1 MKRRRKLTLIIHGM
15 QQEKTIQ
22 IQLNWSWVVYAF
34 FLPNNI
40 GAINQYLN
48 IIHGLVVTGGDFD
61 IDPKLYGE
69 KIKSTKIKTK
79 KKGQILNL
87 KLQKKQ

>member
-1 MKRRRKLTLIIHGM
+1 MR
-15 QQEKTIQ
+15 
-22 IQLNWSWVVYAF
+22 

-79 KKGQILNL
+79 KERTDFEFEIT
-87 KLQKKQ
+87 KK